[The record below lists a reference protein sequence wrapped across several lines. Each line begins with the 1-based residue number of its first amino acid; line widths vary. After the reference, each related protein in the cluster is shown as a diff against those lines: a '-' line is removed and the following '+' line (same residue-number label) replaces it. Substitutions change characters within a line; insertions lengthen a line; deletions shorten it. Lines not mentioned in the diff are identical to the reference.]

1 MCQELAIAFLEKMKR
16 DETFRETV
24 IMIEDVEAKLEYINQ
39 EGFVFTSDELDTA
52 VSSILDQKGSFHF
65 C

>member
-24 IMIEDVEAKLEYINQ
+24 IMIEDVEAKLEYIKQ

-52 VSSILDQKGSFHF
+52 VSSILD
-65 C
+65 

>member
-52 VSSILDQKGSFHF
+52 VSSILD
-65 C
+65 

>member
-1 MCQELAIAFLEKMKR
+1 MQSEELYMCQELAIAFLEKMKR

-52 VSSILDQKGSFHF
+52 VSSILD
-65 C
+65 

>member
-1 MCQELAIAFLEKMKR
+1 LQSEELYMCQELAIAFLEKMKR

-52 VSSILDQKGSFHF
+52 VSSILD
-65 C
+65 